1 MQGRFNNEAL
11 DRRQAEA
18 IFREHLGSLQ
28 KRIMDGYI
36 ALLEEVGRHTHLI
49 VMTFFWLEM
58 TYWCIARCV
67 FERVQERS
75 KSPPVTATGGFWAC
89 RCLRPSSAVGQ

>member
-11 DRRQAEA
+11 DRRQAET

-36 ALLEEVGRHTHLI
+36 ALLEEVDCQAQPDCFVILI
-49 VMTFFWLEM
+49 INVDDL
-58 TYWCIARCV
+58 V
-67 FERVQERS
+67 S
-75 KSPPVTATGGFWAC
+75 
-89 RCLRPSSAVGQ
+89 